1 MLARS
6 TRSAGKSSGRPVQN
20 EPPSRAAETAG
31 CTRGRPTG
39 GHAHRD
45 NNHSWRGAPVVC
57 SQVRFASGF
66 GSATNS
72 GTCIIGFCCV
82 SNKEILMNENYEAA
96 SRRAYAIWEQ
106 AGRPDGQDQKH
117 WQQALRDL
125 GLTPSLEA
133 TVASRGTYGLEDL
146 PSNAASMRLA
156 IVRPERK

>member
-1 MLARS
+1 
-6 TRSAGKSSGRPVQN
+6 
-20 EPPSRAAETAG
+20 
-31 CTRGRPTG
+31 
-39 GHAHRD
+39 
-45 NNHSWRGAPVVC
+45 
-57 SQVRFASGF
+57 
-66 GSATNS
+66 
-72 GTCIIGFCCV
+72 
-82 SNKEILMNENYEAA
+82 MNENYEAA